1 MALRT
6 HFVGYRLLTP
16 LKSAALRTG
25 IYTGMVLSLVLIFWL
40 ILANRVPFLERF
52 AWERNVAGA
61 AAVAIFALLPVVRF
75 LRFPSQL
82 FLSGITAWA
91 LFSIAYLLCCFCF
104 SGLSA
109 RMGAFHLF
117 MLGGVLYL
125 IAATLAWIGT
135 ILWSIRLRHLSQ
147 TRHHTS

>member
-1 MALRT
+1 MTLRAHLT
-6 HFVGYRLLTP
+6 GYRLLTA

-25 IYTGMVLSLVLIFWL
+25 IYTGGMLSAAMLLWL
-40 ILANRVPFLERF
+40 ILANRAPWLERF

-61 AAVAIFALLPVVRF
+61 AAVAILALVPLARF
-75 LRFPSQL
+75 LKFPSQL
-82 FLSGITAWA
+82 FLSGITAWGIFS
-91 LFSIAYLLCCFCF
+91 LFYRLYCFYF
-104 SGLSA
+104 SSLAG

-125 IAATLAWIGT
+125 FSATIAWIGT
-135 ILWSIRLRHLSQ
+135 ILWSIRVEHAAH

>member
-1 MALRT
+1 MALRA
-6 HFVGYRLLTP
+6 HLAGYRLLTP

-25 IYTGMVLSLVLIFWL
+25 IYTGVVLSLVLVLWL
-40 ILANRVPFLERF
+40 ILANRVPFLDRF

-61 AAVAIFALLPVVRF
+61 AAIAILALVPLVRF

-91 LFSIAYLLCCFCF
+91 LFSLAYRLCCFYF
-104 SGLSA
+104 SGLA
-109 RMGAFHLF
+109 GRLGAFHLF

-125 IAATLAWIGT
+125 LAATLAWIGT
-135 ILWSIRLRHLSQ
+135 ILWSIRLRHLSR
-147 TRHHTS
+147 TRHHMS